1 MGGCFVLSLCIS
13 LRVHCA
19 TRRCGRP
26 HTGQAVLHLATAVLG
41 SRCANNH
48 IWCFWD
54 ENGSSECK
62 EGVTMV
68 LGVAK
73 KFSGLC
79 KEVNFELEIRSPIW
93 FDLRQA
99 QREFA

>member
-13 LRVHCA
+13 LPAHCA
-19 TRRCGRP
+19 TRRCVLSTPAHR
-26 HTGQAVLHLATAVLG
+26 TGSTALHCSVR
-41 SRCANNH
+41 RCEQL
-48 IWCFWD
+48 WD
-54 ENGSSECK
+54 ENGSTECK
-62 EGVTMV
+62 EGVTTV

-73 KFSGLC
+73 KFSGFC